1 MKFVILSIVLYDKLK
16 LGSFVLTIFI
26 NYYKLLY
33 TINWLTIFRRPSL
46 PHQVNSAYWQVFLST
61 DVSPTMILQIMT
73 HWRQMPHH
81 SWSVSSIPAW
91 CWGRASQSRCGRLQS
106 PAAALHRLDRFSE
119 SSAPILVDYC
129 RAWLWSVARRLMH
142 WFGSCVANNALHN
155 ASRRFPNVEFSTS
168 LAGDLVYSIPCLAW
182 DLWECRAHYTCCI
195 AGLCSK
201 WVRLC

>member
-1 MKFVILSIVLYDKLK
+1 MKFVILSLVLYDELK

-73 HWRQMPHH
+73 HWRQLPHH

-91 CWGRASQSRCGRLQS
+91 CWGRASQSRCGRLPS
-106 PAAALHRLDRFSE
+106 PAAALHRLDRFSG
-119 SSAPILVDYC
+119 SSAPILAEYC
-129 RAWLWSVARRLMH
+129 RAWLWNVARRLKH
-142 WFGSCVANNALHN
+142 WFGSCAANNALHN
-155 ASRRFPNVEFSTS
+155 VAQCFATFPQCRI
-168 LAGDLVYSIPCLAW
+168 LHIPCRW
-182 DLWECRAHYTCCI
+182 SCI
-195 AGLCSK
+195 QHPVSC
-201 WVRLC
+201 VRSLGM